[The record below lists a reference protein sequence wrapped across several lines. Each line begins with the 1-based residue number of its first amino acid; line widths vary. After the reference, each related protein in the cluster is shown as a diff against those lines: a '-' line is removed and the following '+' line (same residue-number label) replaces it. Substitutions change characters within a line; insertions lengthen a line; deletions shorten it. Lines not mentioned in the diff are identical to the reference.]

1 MAQQVI
7 NIGAAPNDGTG
18 DALRTAFGKCQN
30 NFDELYEVVNDGG
43 LQVAGTWDGPTLKLG
58 VHHLWVDA
66 DGHLRINNGPPAS
79 ETDGAIVGAQ
89 S

>member
-30 NFDELYEVVNDGG
+30 NFDEIYQVLKDGG
-43 LQVAGTWDGPTLKLG
+43 LQVSGTWDGPTLKLG
-58 VHHLWVDA
+58 NHHLYVDSE
-66 DGHLRINNGPPAS
+66 GRLRLSDGPPSS
-79 ETDGAIVGAQ
+79 ETAGTIVGEQ